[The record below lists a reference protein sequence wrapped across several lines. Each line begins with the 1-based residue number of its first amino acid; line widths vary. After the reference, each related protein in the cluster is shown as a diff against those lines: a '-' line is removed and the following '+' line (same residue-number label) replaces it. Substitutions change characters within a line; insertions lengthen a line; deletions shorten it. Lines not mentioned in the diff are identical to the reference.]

1 MFEENEGLKPMLAAR
16 SGHSMRLD
24 YGESRWRL
32 SDDTDVSPGLED
44 ETDETAEHDDEFANL
59 VARYFGDVRRY
70 SLLNPAEERSL
81 WEKIEAFRL
90 RVVRALYLAPT
101 TLATLIRLWH
111 QIEHEEIPLEHIVD
125 DELPTEVERTAR
137 RAHFGESVIRLQ
149 ELHGQLC
156 KLRARAKSTAR
167 APHKRIAVRQQRAA
181 LLRQWLD
188 ICEGLHLSLQALDAM
203 LLALK
208 VELRATPNAPALR
221 AVYTAWDRAQ
231 RRLEQVK
238 SQMIRANLRLVIHVA
253 NRYRGRGV
261 PFLDLIQ
268 EGNIGLMRALEKFEY
283 QRGLKFVT
291 YAHWW
296 VRQAISRAITEQYRT
311 VRLPN
316 HVVERKNKLR
326 SVIDRL
332 WGRHDRPPTV
342 VELSAALGWSPQE
355 VEELQT
361 AIQPIIRLHQP
372 IADDGS
378 LLTDILEDQQAP
390 KPDELLAE
398 EQLQQRLANC
408 LDTLTEREAFILR
421 RRYGLDCEHPHTL
434 QEIADILGLSRER
447 VRQLERQAFEKLRQP
462 HRSAQLA
469 EFATV

>member
-1 MFEENEGLKPMLAAR
+1 MFEENEGLKPMLAAQ
-16 SGHSMRLD
+16 SGHSMPFD

-32 SDDTDVSPGLED
+32 SDDTDVSAHLD
-44 ETDETAEHDDEFANL
+44 DATDETAEQDDEFANL

-70 SLLNPAEERSL
+70 ALLSAAEERAL
-81 WEKIEAFRL
+81 WEQIEVSHQRMR
-90 RVVRALYLAPT
+90 RVLYLAPT
-101 TLATLIRLWH
+101 TLSTLTRLWH
-111 QIEHEEIPLEHIVD
+111 QVEHEEIPLEQI
-125 DELPTEVERTAR
+125 LCNAFPTEAERTAR
-137 RAHFGESVIRLQ
+137 RAQFGESIVRLQ
-149 ELHGQLC
+149 ELEAQLC
-156 KLRARAKSTAR
+156 KIRPRAKSTAR
-167 APHKRIAVRQQRAA
+167 STHKRQALRQQRVV
-181 LLRQWLD
+181 LLRQWID
-188 ICEGLHLSLQALDAM
+188 ICEGLRLNPQAFDAM

-208 VELRATPNAPALR
+208 VELRTASPAPALR
-221 AVYTAWDRAQ
+221 AAYTAWDRAQ

-283 QRGLKFVT
+283 HRGLKFVT

-326 SVIDRL
+326 AMVDRL
-332 WGRHDRPPTV
+332 WGRSDRPPTV
-342 VELSAALGWSPQE
+342 LELSAALGWSPQE

-361 AIQPIIRLHQP
+361 AIQPIVRLHQP

-398 EQLQQRLANC
+398 EQLHRRLAHC
-408 LDTLTEREAFILR
+408 LDSLTEREAFILR